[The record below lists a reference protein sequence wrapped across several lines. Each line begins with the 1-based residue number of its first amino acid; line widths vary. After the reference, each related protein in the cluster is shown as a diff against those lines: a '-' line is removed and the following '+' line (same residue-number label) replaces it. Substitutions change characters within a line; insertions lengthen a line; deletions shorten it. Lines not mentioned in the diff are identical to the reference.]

1 MSVQEDSK
9 KISRSYIHKIILDSD
24 RCYQENKAGCNR
36 IANGGRGG
44 GDQVIR
50 QGFLRVW
57 SLNGDLNVGRTHV
70 MR

>member
-36 IANGGRGG
+36 IANGGGGG

-50 QGFLRVW
+50 QGFLRV
-57 SLNGDLNVGRTHV
+57 
-70 MR
+70 